1 METSEHLAKEYKAL
15 TDKYATASRHIK
27 ELLYQISALPDGEK
41 PDFKTAIKL
50 LNELNELE
58 DVLEYVTGRLH
69 YIFNQLMTL
78 IEEDK
83 PKKKATTLKALK
95 TAPKKPKK
103 VKKEK

>member
-83 PKKKATTLKALK
+83 PKKKATTPKAPK